1 MSKKQCRAC
10 VFMPYPLDHPCHTL
24 IAPVLSLD
32 LHHLELKSAYII
44 YRLSD
49 SSLITPA
56 SIQCIMKTPIPVIS
70 VGHQRPWIEDLTNLS
85 KFPDKFLLV
94 TRDLGWVSSAE
105 KILAGSR
112 YRSRQQYRCAYGKV
126 IWGCQIGTGK
136 YSEKYLSQLV

>member
-56 SIQCIMKTPIPVIS
+56 SIQCIMKTPFQLSLLDIN
-70 VGHQRPWIEDLTNLS
+70 GHELKTLLIYRSFLTN
-85 KFPDKFLLV
+85 FPWWHVILV
-94 TRDLGWVSSAE
+94 
-105 KILAGSR
+105 GSR
-112 YRSRQQYRCAYGKV
+112 VQRKSLLAADRSRQQYRCAYGKV
-126 IWGCQIGTGK
+126 IWGCQLGTGK